1 MATNREL
8 YSARETYEGTGKAA
22 TDGRIEQGYGDQT
35 GVHPI
40 AGTEKQSI
48 ATAGGKSINTFGASV
63 GSDLVQ
69 GTDNEYGQFQEFVTP
84 AGHSVEYNDTPGSE
98 RIMIRH
104 TSGTGI
110 NFGPDGSIIISD
122 KRRNDA
128 IAENYVLSVS
138 GQGELTFGGNLTIKC
153 EGDFNLDVGGTFN
166 VNAAKYTQ
174 TVTGPSAVEVYG
186 DDERIVSGNQNS
198 IVLGGGN
205 QVFLAGNYTSI
216 KGNSSL
222 NIEGT
227 HLVATSGALTMTSA
241 GEIAITSPEA
251 NIAADNLSVFGDTG
265 TIGGENMQMYTKNL
279 RANKT
284 VYATESVNTK
294 TLRATTSVETHTLR
308 GTVATLTR
316 VNADLNGNALT
327 ATTAGTSL
335 HQSYNDGT
343 YVSSSGTGVSPGSY
357 TPGLGTNPNY
367 TVDTASLETAVEDD
381 TTETALPTSTLMTDY
396 RTKGSRG
403 VRVVQI
409 DPGDHLKNNIDKTE
423 ITGGISNRELT
434 ARENRSK
441 FRDPATRQNAE
452 YIASQQSAGNLSA
465 NYATTAPENIRN
477 ILPNDNLIVQGQTP
491 LGNPD
496 PYLTSKRFKA

>member
-48 ATAGGKSINTFGASV
+48 ATVGGKSINTFGASV

-110 NFGPDGSIIISD
+110 NFGPDGSIIISG

-166 VNAAKYTQ
+166 VNAAKHTQ

-265 TIGGENMQMYTKNL
+265 TIGGDNIIMYNQNMYTNEHVSTKHVTASA
-279 RANKT
+279 RIDT
-284 VYATESVNTK
+284 PVVYGD
-294 TLRATTSVETHTLR
+294 LQ
-308 GTVATLTR
+308 GTALKAVT
-316 VNADLNGNALT
+316 ADVTNSQNYADPDPG
-327 ATTAGTSL
+327 G
-335 HQSYNDGT
+335 
-343 YVSSSGTGVSPGSY
+343 GTGSAAGY
-357 TPGLGTNPNY
+357 TAATD
-367 TVDTASLETAVEDD
+367 TSTIDTAASAK
-381 TTETALPTSTLMTDY
+381 PTSTLMTDY

>member
-48 ATAGGKSINTFGASV
+48 ATAGGKSVNTFGASV

-104 TSGTGI
+104 ASGTGI
-110 NFGPDGSIIISD
+110 NFGPDGSIIISG

-128 IAENYVLSVS
+128 VAENYVLSVS

-205 QVFLAGNYTSI
+205 QVFLAGNNTSV

-227 HLVATSGALTMTSA
+227 HLVAASDTLTMTSA

-251 NIAADNLSVFGDTG
+251 NIAADNLSVFGDEG
-265 TIGGENMQMYTKNL
+265 TIGGDNIIMYNQNMYTDEHVSAKHVTASA
-279 RANKT
+279 RVDT
-284 VYATESVNTK
+284 PVVYGD
-294 TLRATTSVETHTLR
+294 LQ
-308 GTVATLTR
+308 GT
-316 VNADLNGNALT
+316 ALK
-327 ATTAGTSL
+327 AKTAGTSL

-343 YVSSSGTGVSPGSY
+343 YVSSSGAGVSPGSY

-367 TVDTASLETAVEDD
+367 TVEEDTSSIDTAATAK
-381 TTETALPTSTLMTDY
+381 PTSTLLSDY

-403 VRVVQI
+403 VRIVQI

-452 YIASQQSAGNLSA
+452 YIASQQAAGNLSA

-477 ILPNDNLIVQGQTP
+477 ILPNDNLVVQGQTP